1 MGFKILQMLI
11 IELDLDVI
19 TAHFHC
25 LTRGVYQ
32 NYLEE
37 LFKLTP

>member
-1 MGFKILQMLI
+1 MGLEILEMF

-19 TAHFHC
+19 TAHFQC
-25 LTRGVYQ
+25 STRGVYQ

-37 LFKLTP
+37 LFKTL